1 MKFISRMLA
10 PAAMAVALSGALP
23 GAALAQEVTLRFHS
37 FIHATS
43 YQQVKFFEPWC
54 AKVKEQSKGRMVC
67 QIYPSMQLGGA
78 PGELFN
84 QARDGIVD
92 IAYGNPGYSP
102 GAYLAAEVFELPFML
117 NNVHDA
123 ARAMWD
129 VLGDKP
135 GKEFEGLRLIAIA
148 PSDFPIIQTVSKPI
162 KTMEDLKGVK
172 LRSAGRYGAKVLQAL
187 GALPIQM
194 PAGEIVD
201 SLNRGVIDGAYLPWS
216 AVSLLKLDET
226 MKHFTDFGDKQKRMY
241 TSVQIVAMSQEK
253 YDALPADLKKV
264 IDDNRGAEA
273 SVAFGDAFESTAITD
288 KKRFAAKGADITILP
303 DAEYER
309 WRKAAEPIAAEWIAD
324 ANKKGLD
331 GKAMLEAAKAA
342 VAKYVK

>member
-1 MKFISRMLA
+1 MKNLTGVIA
-10 PAAMAVALSGALP
+10 CAAFGIAMSGS
-23 GAALAQEVTLRFHS
+23 ALAQEVTLRFHS

-54 AKVKEQSKGRMVC
+54 AKIKEQSAGRMVC

-78 PGELFN
+78 PGELYN

-92 IAYGNPGYSP
+92 IVYGNPGYSP
-102 GAYLAAEVFELPFML
+102 GSYLAAEVFELPFML

-129 VLGDKP
+129 VLGDNP
-135 GKEFEGLRLIAIA
+135 GPEFDGLRLIAIA
-148 PSDFPIIQTVSKPI
+148 PADFPIIQTTSKQV
-162 KTMEDLKGVK
+162 KTMEDMSGLK
-172 LRSAGRYGAKVLQAL
+172 LRSAGRYGAKVLEAL

-216 AVSLLKLDET
+216 AVGLLKLQET
-226 MKHFTDFGDKQKRMY
+226 MKHFTDFSDGQKRMY
-241 TSVQIVAMSQEK
+241 TSVQIVAMSQQT
-253 YDALPADLKKV
+253 YDGLPDDLKKV
-264 IDDNRGAEA
+264 IDDNRGSEA
-273 SVAFGDAFESTAITD
+273 SVQFGDAFASTAEEE
-288 KKRFAAKGADITILP
+288 KKSLAAAGADITILP

-309 WRKAAEPIAAEWIAD
+309 WQKAAEKIAEGWVAD

-331 GKAMLEAAKAA
+331 GANLLEKARAA
-342 VAKYVK
+342 VAKYAN

>member
-1 MKFISRMLA
+1 MKFLTRLFATAAIGVGLVA
-10 PAAMAVALSGALP
+10 PSM
-23 GAALAQEVTLRFHS
+23 AQEVTLRFHS

-54 AKVKEQSKGRMVC
+54 AKIKEQSAGRMVC

-92 IAYGNPGYSP
+92 IVYGNPGYSP
-102 GAYLAAEVFELPFML
+102 GSYLAAEVFELPFML
-117 NNVHDA
+117 NDVHNG

-129 VLGDKP
+129 VLGDNP
-135 GKEFEGLRLIAIA
+135 GPEFEGLRLIAIA
-148 PSDFPIIQTVSKPI
+148 PADFPIVQTTSKPV
-162 KTMEDLKGVK
+162 KTMEDMAGLK
-172 LRSAGRYGAKVLQAL
+172 LRSAGRYGAKVLEAL

-216 AVSLLKLDET
+216 AVSLLKLEET
-226 MKHFTDFGDKQKRMY
+226 MKHFTDFGDGQKRMY
-241 TSVQIVAMSQEK
+241 TSLQIVAMSQMS
-253 YDALPADLKKV
+253 YDRLPDDLKKV
-264 IDDNRGAEA
+264 IDDNRGSEA
-273 SVAFGDAFESTAITD
+273 SVQFGDAFESTAQAD
-288 KKRFAAKGADITILP
+288 KKKFAAAGADIFILP

-309 WRKAAEPIAAEWIAD
+309 WRKAAGGIADGWVAD

-331 GKAMLEAAKAA
+331 GAKLLEQAQAA
-342 VAKYVK
+342 VAKYAK

>member
-1 MKFISRMLA
+1 MKNLA
-10 PAAMAVALSGALP
+10 GIIASAAFGLAMGSS
-23 GAALAQEVTLRFHS
+23 ALAQEVTLRFHS

-54 AKVKEQSKGRMVC
+54 AKIKEQSAGRMVC

-102 GAYLAAEVFELPFML
+102 GSYLAAEVFELPFML
-117 NNVHDA
+117 NDVHNA
-123 ARAMWD
+123 SRAMWD
-129 VLGDKP
+129 VLGDNP
-135 GKEFEGLRLIAIA
+135 GPEFEGLKLIAIA
-148 PSDFPIIQTVSKPI
+148 PADFPIIQTTSKQV
-162 KTMEDLKGVK
+162 KTMEDLAGLK
-172 LRSAGRYGAKVLQAL
+172 LRSAGRYGAKVLEAL

-201 SLNRGVIDGAYLPWS
+201 SLNRGVIDGAFLPWS
-216 AVSLLKLDET
+216 AIGLLKLEET
-226 MKHFTDFGDKQKRMY
+226 MKHFTDFGDGQKRMY
-241 TSVQIVAMSQEK
+241 TSVQIVAMSQQK
-253 YDALPADLKKV
+253 YDSLPDDLKKV
-264 IDDNRGAEA
+264 IDDNRGSEE
-273 SVAFGDAFESTAITD
+273 SVQFGDAFESTAQEE
-288 KKRFAAKGADITILP
+288 KKKLAEAKADITVLP

-309 WRKAAEPIAAEWIAD
+309 WQKAAEKIADEWVAD

-331 GKAMLEAAKAA
+331 GAKLLDQARAA
-342 VAKYVK
+342 VAKYAK